1 MTSHSVVFA
10 CFPYTLTPAR
20 IPTTSSHLHT
30 LTPAHNP
37 PSHHILPSSHPHTC
51 TYTHHTLPFSYRA
64 LTPALYTPHPY
75 SHPHIYIYPHTLPS
89 SHPHNCTYTHHTLP
103 PHVHIMHIYPPHPP
117 ILTCA
122 PSYLHIYPPHSPI
135 LTRAPSYLHIYL
147 PHSPT
152 SHLHTC
158 TRPTTSSH
166 TLTSGYTPTTPFTEL
181 GVSDKSLVEVDSDKS
196 DGEETEDV
204 CPICLNELDEG
215 EDLLVCSGCHNHL
228 HQHCMDVCEWHIV
241 SLRYSES

>member
-1 MTSHSVVFA
+1 M
-10 CFPYTLTPAR
+10 
-20 IPTTSSHLHT
+20 
-30 LTPAHNP
+30 
-37 PSHHILPSSHPHTC
+37 HIFHPHTC
-51 TYTHHTLPFSYRA
+51 TYTHHTLPFSYGPSHLHYTHHTHTHTLTSTYTHILSHPHT
-64 LTPALYTPHPY
+64 LTPALY
-75 SHPHIYIYPHTLPS
+75 PHI
-89 SHPHNCTYTHHTLP
+89 LP
-103 PHVHIMHIYPPHPP
+103 PHIHIMHIYPPHPP
-117 ILTCA
+117 ILTHA
-122 PSYLHIYPPHSPI
+122 PSYLHIHPPHPPI
-135 LTRAPSYLHIYL
+135 LTRAPSYLHIYP

-166 TLTSGYTPTTPFTEL
+166 TLTSAHTPTSPFTEL

-228 HQHCMDVCEWHIV
+228 HQHCMDVCEWHV
-241 SLRYSES
+241 FSLRYSGSRTTNLSAKDCAVTLYESIHKRIVKLILECTQLHLRKVSVP